1 MFGISG
7 ISIALSGLI
16 VFLATV
22 PGAASRQVGTRPWL
36 PSAAPS
42 ALTDILS
49 AVVIAGAQDDEGFD
63 ARRKA
68 KVDEEVRRLTDVD
81 PLVRQ
86 RAAEVLAGLAAVEHQ
101 RLIEGYA
108 LQEKNDRV
116 KLALNWALY
125 RTGQNTALY
134 SIVRDFR
141 SDTRRPQ
148 AVRYLSQLAAPD
160 PLRPFFTNADKKT
173 LIGLLDVMAK
183 IGDEQM
189 LEQIKPLTTN
199 LDPEISKSAQFAHDE
214 IALRLS
220 QSPAG
225 PSRPRSVENPIDVE
239 P

>member
-1 MFGISG
+1 MVNGKWDREVTPFTIHYLPFTLPPMKNKGAKFLFLFLL
-7 ISIALSGLI
+7 ALG
-16 VFLATV
+16 V
-22 PGAASRQVGTRPWL
+22 
-36 PSAAPS
+36 
-42 ALTDILS
+42 
-49 AVVIAGAQDDEGFD
+49 VVIARAQDDDGFD
-63 ARRKA
+63 AKRKA
-68 KVDEEVRRLTDVD
+68 RVDQEIRRLTDLD

-108 LQEKNDRV
+108 LQEKNGRV

-134 SIVRDFR
+134 SIVRDFQ
-141 SDTRRPQ
+141 SDGRRPQ
-148 AVRYLSQLAAPD
+148 AVRYLSQLAGPE
-160 PLRPFFTNADKKT
+160 PLRPFFHNADKKT

-199 LDPEISKSAQFAHDE
+199 PDPEISKSARFAHDE

-220 QSPAG
+220 ESPN
-225 PSRPRSVENPIDVE
+225 PISRPRAVENPTDAE